1 MDVIE
6 RQASLR
12 ERLLPIGPLVGAL
25 AAGLDLLDGCREI
38 GLGAEELHAA
48 GAAFVARQAF
58 LQRLLHR
65 ALQMR
70 IDGGAHRVGT
80 GGERI

>member
-38 GLGAEELHAA
+38 GLGAEGLHAA

-70 IDGGAHRVGT
+70 IDGGAHRV
-80 GGERI
+80 